1 MTEARALAS
10 AGELA
15 TGVLIGHPRSAATA
29 TAACIRAL
37 ALIGTEHALD
47 GIATYAKDSRLTVIK
62 ELVRAWSYFVTEEYA
77 RRVLSQSPLDDGT
90 LRIRDPAVIEAAKT
104 LNNAVSIHISVPGK
118 LRTLDTVTDMANLE
132 VLDVTGSPGIVDLS
146 PLETTGRLRQLWLYG
161 CRAITDLTPLAS
173 LEHLTVV
180 SAAYT
185 SVSELEPLR
194 DLPKLERV
202 ILDGTPVEDISPLS
216 GVLSLQTLELS
227 GCEGLKSVARLS
239 GHKSLRFLD
248 IATCGLEG
256 ELGLVRSPGTSGN
269 RCQPYKETRVAWK
282 SRERVQVGIR
292 PCCRCFWVARHYGIR
307 GQNQSAPYQY
317 SWYSSFGYWN
327 VGRKPGSYGSGHRGV
342 SCHRYKRR
350 AALQSSGETQYQ
362 RYQR

>member
-1 MTEARALAS
+1 MPAVKSGPNDVFSYLLLRSGLLRQPTEGRIDFIHKTFQEYLVAKETVEQGNLPFLVNQAEQDKWSEAIVLTAGLARLTERESFLSGLLDRGYAEQDNRHRLHLLAIACLETCAELSPDLTGKLKSCLGELVPPKSMTEARALAS

-37 ALIGTEHALD
+37 ALIGTEHAVD

-194 DLPKLERV
+194 DLPKLR
-202 ILDGTPVEDISPLS
+202 
-216 GVLSLQTLELS
+216 
-227 GCEGLKSVARLS
+227 ARDF
-239 GHKSLRFLD
+239 GRD
-248 IATCGLEG
+248 
-256 ELGLVRSPGTSGN
+256 
-269 RCQPYKETRVAWK
+269 
-282 SRERVQVGIR
+282 
-292 PCCRCFWVARHYGIR
+292 PC
-307 GQNQSAPYQY
+307 
-317 SWYSSFGYWN
+317 
-327 VGRKPGSYGSGHRGV
+327 
-342 SCHRYKRR
+342 
-350 AALQSSGETQYQ
+350 
-362 RYQR
+362 